1 MAASFICFRDIKPI
15 VAFWMRSHLISQEG
29 KLRGLIY
36 PGFQDALGNFTWW
49 TLQRQRCVFDLSDW
63 GCTPII
69 IFSNNTASLISADKS
84 QYSFYPPPLNLF
96 SCKLS
101 VNKLQGRAAVWCTL
115 PGNSNTMFVHAIK
128 VTPQWLCICTQCLVA
143 NKGPVKLRVF
153 AGEVLVGAPSLCQ
166 CIIVQDSLVSSELP
180 ELDTRHHSKRTRVT
194 TSRHIINLE
203 VLVSDYSSPRGLG
216 QLWSLPR

>member
-1 MAASFICFRDIKPI
+1 
-15 VAFWMRSHLISQEG
+15 MRSHLIIRER

-49 TLQRQRCVFDLSDW
+49 TLQRQRCLFDLSDW

-69 IFSNNTASLISADKS
+69 IFSNNTASLISTDKS
-84 QYSFYPPPLNLF
+84 QYSYYPLQSF
-96 SCKLS
+96 SCELS

-115 PGNSNTMFVHAIK
+115 PGNSNTLRMFVHTIK
-128 VTPQWLCICTQCLVA
+128 VTRQWLCICTQCLVA

-153 AGEVLVGAPSLCQ
+153 AGEVVVGGAALLCQ

-180 ELDTRHHSKRTRVT
+180 ELDTRHRSKRIRVT